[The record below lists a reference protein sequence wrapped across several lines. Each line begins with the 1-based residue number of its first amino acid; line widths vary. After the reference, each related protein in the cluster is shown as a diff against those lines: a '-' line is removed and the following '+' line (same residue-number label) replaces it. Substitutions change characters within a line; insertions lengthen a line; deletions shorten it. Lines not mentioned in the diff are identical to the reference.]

1 MKGYK
6 KSKLSR
12 YVFAALT
19 VGMFSMVPVAY
30 ALPTGGTSTTATITN
45 ASATQMNITGS
56 KSNNVI
62 NWQSFSIANGETVA
76 FNDTNNYLNL
86 VRGTSKSEINGALT
100 GGGTIYLINPNG
112 ILFGSTA
119 QVNVGNLVASTR
131 AIDDVDAEGFA
142 VVGANPL
149 DTAATAAAGDI
160 INLGKLQTTSLV
172 LEGNNITIQNAADI
186 TSNGSTPLT
195 SAVTAKAAGNITVGH
210 KVTETTTRSFTING
224 TATDRTVHDYKNATV
239 ASSEYTGKKAGRYY

>member
-1 MKGYK
+1 MKQMKGCK

-12 YVFAALT
+12 YVLAALT

-30 ALPTGGTSTTATITN
+30 ALPVAITDGSYTNVGGATINTSVAKTMGISSSSTHN
-45 ASATQMNITGS
+45 VMNWKT
-56 KSNNVI
+56 
-62 NWQSFSIANGETVA
+62 FSIANGEKVQ
-76 FNDTNNYLNL
+76 FDTNNYLNL
-86 VRGTSKSEINGALT
+86 VRGASKSEINGALT

-131 AIDDVDAEGFA
+131 AIDKVDQSVFSG
-142 VVGANPL
+142 GGNPL
-149 DTAATAAAGDI
+149 ATAATTAAGDI

-195 SAVTAKAAGNITVGH
+195 SAVTAKAAGIITVGH
-210 KVTETTTRSFTING
+210 GFLT
-224 TATDRTVHDYKNATV
+224 
-239 ASSEYTGKKAGRYY
+239 SSDDK